1 MHVKLIRAAV
11 MVEGFTSKDSRI
23 PVVGN
28 TSSILSA
35 LTVCISENLPPSACI
50 PAPSPTVAPL
60 GLFSASFPSSS
71 LSKFYQPS
79 PPSSFL
85 LREQIKIDL
94 EKNQREGG
102 WEIAKD
108 G

>member
-11 MVEGFTSKDSRI
+11 MVEGFPSKDSRI

-28 TSSILSA
+28 TSILLA
-35 LTVCISENLPPSACI
+35 PTVCISENLPPSACI
-50 PAPSPTVAPL
+50 PVPSPTVAPL
-60 GLFSASFPSSS
+60 GLFSASFPSSF

-79 PPSSFL
+79 SPSSFL

-94 EKNQREGG
+94 EKNQTEGG